1 LRARE
6 HKLPIVALESTVI
19 THGLP
24 RPENLQLAEDMEN
37 TVRREGVTPATIAV
51 MDGKIQ
57 VGLSRDQLLRL
68 ANADD
73 AIKVSLR
80 DFASAVVQMKPGG
93 TTVAGTMFAAHQ
105 TGIRVFA
112 TGGIGGVHREA
123 RFDVSTDLQALATIP
138 IIVVCAG
145 AKSILDLPA
154 TLEYLETMGVPVIGY
169 GTDRF
174 PEFFS
179 QGKNLPVSITLG
191 TPQDVIKFANNH
203 WGLGMKSAVL
213 VCQPIPDGYAIQAHE
228 ISGIL
233 EQVSTEVIKLQAE
246 HKIKG
251 QEVTPYELKRV
262 NELSKGKSLRANL
275 ELLLNN
281 ARLAAL
287 LARELANGEKQ
298 QQSL

>member
-1 LRARE
+1 
-6 HKLPIVALESTVI
+6 
-19 THGLP
+19 
-24 RPENLQLAEDMEN
+24 
-37 TVRREGVTPATIAV
+37 
-51 MDGKIQ
+51 
-57 VGLSRDQLLRL
+57 
-68 ANADD
+68 
-73 AIKVSLR
+73 
-80 DFASAVVQMKPGG
+80 
-93 TTVAGTMFAAHQ
+93 
-105 TGIRVFA
+105 
-112 TGGIGGVHREA
+112 
-123 RFDVSTDLQALATIP
+123 
-138 IIVVCAG
+138 
-145 AKSILDLPA
+145 
-154 TLEYLETMGVPVIGY
+154 MGVPVIGY

-213 VCQPIPDGYAIQAHE
+213 VCQPIPDGYAIPAHE
-228 ISGIL
+228 ISEIL
-233 EQVSTEVIKLQAE
+233 EQVSDEVVKLQAE
-246 HKIKG
+246 HRIKG

-287 LARELANGEKQ
+287 LARELVNGEKQ